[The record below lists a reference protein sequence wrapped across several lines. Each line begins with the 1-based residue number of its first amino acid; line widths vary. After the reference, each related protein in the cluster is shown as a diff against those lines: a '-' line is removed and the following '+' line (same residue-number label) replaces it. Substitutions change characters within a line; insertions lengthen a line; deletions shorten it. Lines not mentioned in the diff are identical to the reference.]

1 MVSINKLKGR
11 KPKQN
16 NSNSIYQQY
25 IDEYKYYFNNALNKC
40 DYIDN
45 YDESI
50 KGECVLLD
58 VSAFNQVDGDEKYIT
73 TLPDSK
79 IELGT
84 VLKLDFAKEET
95 SSWFVYDEENLVIP
109 SHKKFK
115 ISPRNF
121 EVTLIKRDGT
131 ESTINTKIKNNDK
144 NDLAT
149 KYIYISKKDNVENG
163 DLIQY
168 PQKDVVEGE
177 IEEKEKLYLVTE
189 IQNFIRVPFVKS
201 SECNQTFKWKD
212 EYGIHEYPCV
222 TSNDSYGV
230 KQSTSSGTLTELEI
244 KLKIKIQNNE
254 DTRKLMPNL
263 RIMFSHS
270 KTDIYKIISVNKSIY
285 EGVITITCVNDE
297 YRPLDD
303 DLENNLCSQNDS
315 NNSNNNTPIE
325 PTDYEIIGENSF
337 KHLTQSVYTL
347 NPVNNNCVWSL
358 DQDSIDLEIARID
371 SQDSTSCTIYGYQTS
386 SSEFFTLYA
395 KDGDNVLAE
404 KTITIKKYM

>member
-1 MVSINKLKGR
+1 MDLDYFRKINRLGNGNTTRNSLIESMVEDYNIAHDNLIHR
-11 KPKQN
+11 FDIRI
-16 NSNSIYQQY
+16 NSISALDCYFNMSEDPIKAV
-25 IDEYKYYFNNALNKC
+25 IDEKKDYTSSSNIEETIQTYPNLIKTGYYFKMKRNETDN
-40 DYIDN
+40 DN
-45 YDESI
+45 YYLITSEI
-50 KGECVLLD
+50 KK
-58 VSAFNQVDGDEKYIT
+58 QDG
-73 TLPDSK
+73 
-79 IELGT
+79 
-84 VLKLDFAKEET
+84 
-95 SSWFVYDEENLVIP
+95 YDEGVFL
-109 SHKKFK
+109 K
-115 ISPRNF
+115 
-121 EVTLIKRDGT
+121 
-131 ESTINTKIKNNDK
+131 
-144 NDLAT
+144 
-149 KYIYISKKDNVENG
+149 
-163 DLIQY
+163 
-168 PQKDVVEGE
+168 
-177 IEEKEKLYLVTE
+177 
-189 IQNFIRVPFVKS
+189 
-201 SECNQTFKWKD
+201 CNQTFKWKD
-212 EYGIHEYPCV
+212 ENGIHVYPCV
-222 TSNDSYGV
+222 SSNDSYGV
-230 KQSTSSGTLTELEI
+230 KQATSSGTLTELEI

-270 KTDIYKIISVNKSIY
+270 KTDIYKIISINKSIY

-371 SQDSTSCTIYGYQTS
+371 SQDSTSCTVYGYQTS

-404 KTITIKKYM
+404 KTITIKKNM